1 MKTTEQPRFLVEP
14 LNPAKH
20 RREEFDCGVAALTAF
35 LRKRANQEARTF
47 ASACFVFVPENDPGR
62 IAGFYTLSQTS
73 VALSDLPE
81 ALQRKLPHYPVLG
94 ATLIGRLARDLA
106 FKGCGLG
113 DRLLTDALRRA
124 LRHAGVI
131 PAVVVVV
138 DPKDLAAVAFYKRNG
153 FQPLDERR
161 MFVPMAELKE
171 WEAQGWES

>member
-1 MKTTEQPRFLVEP
+1 MNTPEQSSFLVQP

-20 RREEFDCGVAALTAF
+20 RREDFDCGVAALTEF
-35 LRKRANQEARTF
+35 LRKRANQEARAS

-73 VALSDLPE
+73 VALSDLPK
-81 ALQRKLPHYPVLG
+81 ALQKKLPHYPVLG

-113 DRLLTDALRRA
+113 DLLLIDALRRA
-124 LRHAGVI
+124 LRHAEVI

-161 MFVPMAELKE
+161 MFVSMAELKQ
-171 WEAQGWES
+171 WEAQGWKS